1 MTSNESANA
10 NAKPLTEQTPVEID
24 TQLAAVYDDIAVAAA
39 EVRRVEQYLDD
50 YRRGVQRRDAGD
62 STYRSYT
69 DEGLDQLKAK
79 HTLVRGY
86 LRLEAARTARF
97 DEEFT
102 RRGGWTRAF
111 LVRNAG
117 GHVHS
122 SMSCST
128 CFDTTVYAW
137 LPEYSGHDEAEIVD
151 AAGEKAC
158 TVCFPSAPV
167 DVLNRKSRIED
178 PAVRAKREERE
189 RKAAAKAE
197 KDKLTGI
204 WNPDGT
210 PLKELRSTGY
220 EVEIR
225 TERAADTRAVD
236 LLFNQAVSDEVG
248 RGHNPN
254 YATSLNRIVAALAA
268 KRGQTEEQVLAD
280 LTVKTNKKLR
290 RTWPG
295 VQI

>member
-1 MTSNESANA
+1 MDANR
-10 NAKPLTEQTPVEID
+10 KPLTEQTPVEID
-24 TQLAAVYDDIAVAAA
+24 TQLAAIYDSIAVAAA
-39 EVRRVEQYLDD
+39 EVRRVEHYLDD
-50 YRRGVQRRDAGD
+50 YRGGVQRRDAGD
-62 STYRSYT
+62 RSYGAYT
-69 DEGLDQLKAK
+69 DEGLAQLETK
-79 HTLVRGY
+79 HTIVRDH
-86 LRLEAARTARF
+86 LRTQAARTAPF

-122 SMSCST
+122 SMTCST
-128 CFDTTVYAW
+128 CFDTTVYVW
-137 LPEYSGHDEAEIVD
+137 LPEYSGHDETEIVD

-158 TVCFPSAPV
+158 TVCYPTAPV
-167 DVLNRKSRIED
+167 DVLKRKSRIED
-178 PAVRAKREERE
+178 PAIRAKREERE

-210 PLKELRSTGY
+210 PLKEVRTTGT
-220 EVEIR
+220 EMEIR

-236 LLFNQAVSDEVG
+236 LMFNQAVSDEVG
-248 RGHNPN
+248 RGHNPH
-254 YATSLNRIVAALAA
+254 YSESLNRIVAALAA
-268 KRGQTEEQVLAD
+268 KRGNTQEEVLAD